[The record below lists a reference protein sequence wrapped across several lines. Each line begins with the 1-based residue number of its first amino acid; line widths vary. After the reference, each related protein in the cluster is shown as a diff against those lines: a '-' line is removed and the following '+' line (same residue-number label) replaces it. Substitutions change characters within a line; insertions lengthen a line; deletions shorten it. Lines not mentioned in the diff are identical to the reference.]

1 MALLK
6 QNMSKPKPRTSI
18 LIAGAYR
25 KSEAYP
31 NVLYRIRSLIA
42 HPHAL
47 VKEINCSLLTTN
59 HQNKNGARTSKN
71 PVLLFICHIA
81 VYVKIILHC
90 DAKRLY
96 VPYPSIFLQ
105 FAISL
110 LPRILRPDVII
121 LDAFIS
127 LYDTIV
133 LDRDFIRKESWLAKL
148 LFSVER
154 RAFNT
159 ADHVI
164 VDTEI
169 NRYYYS
175 KLYALPLKKFVPIPL
190 ATDETIFKPTPYTP
204 KKDNTCRVLF
214 IGTLIPLH
222 GIRTIIAAIDAL
234 EEHQNI
240 SFHIIG
246 NGQDDNYLSE
256 YASKNP
262 VNFTWTIDWCSSE
275 MLYLEIAKSDIC
287 LGIFGSTPKTQ
298 RVCPYKIYHY
308 ARVGRAIITAKTEWT
323 DSISANGIEMP
334 FMLVDANDPDQLADK
349 ILQLTHSPK
358 MRLSLANKSKEY
370 YMHELLTAKS
380 TEKLLELFEEELI

>member
-1 MALLK
+1 
-6 QNMSKPKPRTSI
+6 MSKPKSRTSL

-31 NVLYRIRSLIA
+31 NVLYRIRSLMA

-47 VKEINCSLLTTN
+47 VKEINCSLLATN
-59 HQNKNGARTSKN
+59 HQNKNGAQTSKN

-110 LPRILRPDVII
+110 LPKILRPDFII

-133 LDRDFIRKESWLAKL
+133 LDRDLVRKESWLAKL

-169 NRYYYS
+169 NRCYYS

-190 ATDETIFKPTPYTP
+190 ATDETIFKPTPYIA

-222 GIRTIIAAIDAL
+222 GIRTIIAAIDTL
-234 EEHQNI
+234 KEHQNI

-246 NGQDDNYLSE
+246 NGQDDTYLSE

-275 MLYLEIAKSDIC
+275 ILYSEIAKSDIC
-287 LGIFGSTPKTQ
+287 LGIFGSTLKTQ

-323 DSISANGIEMP
+323 NSINTDEIEMP
-334 FMLVDANDPDQLADK
+334 FILVDANDSDQLADQ
-349 ILQLTHSPK
+349 ILQLACAPE
-358 MRLSLANKSKEY
+358 MRLCLANKSREFY
-370 YMHELLTAKS
+370 LHQLSIEKS
-380 TEKLLELFEEELI
+380 TEKLVKLFEEALI